1 MIDPVTIAVF
11 GSYVLAGAAAFAR
24 RTLAP
29 ASYCYRQQNDQPI
42 IPMVFEHQLPMPVAP
57 TPKPQINSEPPRYRT
72 PHYEAPK
79 KAVVSV
85 AKACDLLIE
94 WMNAEGHTGVFSAS
108 EIDEFWAVTTEMCD
122 LVEIDCRFIREALE
136 GKGLRI
142 GQKRLNTPEYL
153 HVKQRTGKS
162 RLVLYR
168 IPRCRGVVGTEPSK
182 ADGNPASPARSRNGS
197 GTDPAI
203 NQKSSENISV
213 REAA

>member
-1 MIDPVTIAVF
+1 MIDPVTLVI

-24 RTLAP
+24 KFATTGPRQHVDILP
-29 ASYCYRQQNDQPI
+29 A
-42 IPMVFEHQLPMPVAP
+42 VFEHRLPMPVAQ
-57 TPKPQINSEPPRYRT
+57 PKPQINSEPPRYRT

-94 WMNAEGHTGVFSAS
+94 WMNAEGHTGVYSAS

-153 HVKQRTGKS
+153 HVRQRTGKS
-162 RLVLYR
+162 RVVLYR
-168 IPRCRGVVGTEPSK
+168 IPRCRGMAGQEPSK
-182 ADGNPASPARSRNGS
+182 ADAHPASPATSRQSS
-197 GTDPAI
+197 GKRPAI
-203 NQKSSENISV
+203 AEKLIENIAV
-213 REAA
+213 QEAA